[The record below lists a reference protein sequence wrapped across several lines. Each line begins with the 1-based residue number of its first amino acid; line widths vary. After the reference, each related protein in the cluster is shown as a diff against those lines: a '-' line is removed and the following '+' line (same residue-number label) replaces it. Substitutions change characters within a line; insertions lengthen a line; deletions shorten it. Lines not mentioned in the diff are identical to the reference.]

1 MKIKIL
7 GAHSYE
13 SKNTRLSSILV
24 DGTLAIDAGGLTSSL
39 SFAEQSKI
47 KSVILTHGHYDHIRD
62 IPALALKNSYRTID
76 IWATEETLNILTA
89 HLINGVLYPD
99 FTRWPSPQSPA
110 LRMNKLEPY
119 CAQTINGHGVLTVPV
134 SHPIPA
140 VGYEITGK
148 RGTKIFFSGDT
159 GPGLSSCWER
169 ISPKT
174 LIMDMNLSNKSADL
188 AVKVGHLCPS
198 LLGSELISF
207 QKIRGYFPKVV
218 LTHLNPDVEE
228 EIREEASQLA
238 SKLGVDIHLA
248 YEGMEISQG

>member
-13 SKNTRLSSILV
+13 STNTRLSSILI
-24 DGTLAIDAGGLTSSL
+24 DGTLSIDAGGLTSSL

-47 KSVILTHGHYDHIRD
+47 KSVLLTHGHYDHIRD

-89 HLINGVLYPD
+89 HLINGILYPD

-110 LRMNKLEPY
+110 LRLNMIKPY
-119 CAQTINGHGVLTVPV
+119 HSQTVNGYGVLAVPAI
-134 SHPIPA
+134 HPIPA
-140 VGYEITGK
+140 LGYEITGK

-169 ISPKT
+169 ISPEI
-174 LIMDMNLSNKSADL
+174 LIIDMNLSNKSADL

-198 LLGSELISF
+198 LLGAELISF